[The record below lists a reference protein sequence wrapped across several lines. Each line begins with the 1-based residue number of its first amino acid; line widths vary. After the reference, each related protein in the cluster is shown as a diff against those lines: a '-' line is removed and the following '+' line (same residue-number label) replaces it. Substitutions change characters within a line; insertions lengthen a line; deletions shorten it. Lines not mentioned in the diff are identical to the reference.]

1 MLGEDHSLLNEFPN
15 HKEKIISL
23 NTSDKSFAVDAKSYH
38 QLDTEIRKLE
48 LKNAPIEDDPL
59 HQMKLDR
66 ASLKDSLYQRL
77 IAAR

>member
-1 MLGEDHSLLNEFPN
+1 MLGEDHSLLNEFPDYE
-15 HKEKIISL
+15 EKIKSL
-23 NTSDKSFAVDAKSYH
+23 NASDTSFALDAKSYH

-66 ASLKDSLYQRL
+66 AALKDSLYKRL
-77 IAAR
+77 IAVS